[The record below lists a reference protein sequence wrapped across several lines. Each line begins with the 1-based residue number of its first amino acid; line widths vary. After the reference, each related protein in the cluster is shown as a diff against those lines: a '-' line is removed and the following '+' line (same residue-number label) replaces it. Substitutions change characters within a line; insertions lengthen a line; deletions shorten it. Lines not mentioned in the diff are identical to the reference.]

1 MRSDHRVGDHDEEDS
16 DPGQQGDHADRG
28 AAMLGGRL
36 LDYQRGHH
44 ARHEHLEADREQLEE
59 REDCN
64 RGRETTDKVRERRSG
79 DADGD
84 QTLAAEPVRESRKG
98 QCAQRSERE
107 HGSQL
112 RERECVGVELDR
124 HRRHGDDEHR
134 AFERFELEAGQA
146 FGLLGPNG
154 AGKTSVVKMIAGL
167 LRPDSG
173 SISLF
178 GSNPG
183 NPAARAELGF
193 APEDP
198 DFPKFLR
205 APEVLDYFASLL
217 GLDDA
222 ERKRRIPETLEFA
235 GLEAERRQVRQFSK
249 GMKQRLGIAQA
260 ILGRPKLLILDE
272 PTADLDP
279 IGRRDVRALI
289 ERLKQSGVAIL
300 LNSHLLSEVERVCDN
315 VAILARGRVLKE
327 GTMSEVVPEGSNL
340 EEVFVQLVEANQPQR
355 DHMPSFI
362 SERQ

>member
-1 MRSDHRVGDHDEEDS
+1 MATVVSVQNLRKRYRRR
-16 DPGQQGDHADRG
+16 DPWAVDDV
-28 AAMLGGRL
+28 
-36 LDYQRGHH
+36 
-44 ARHEHLEADREQLEE
+44 
-59 REDCN
+59 
-64 RGRETTDKVRERRSG
+64 TF
-79 DADGD
+79 
-84 QTLAAEPVRESRKG
+84 
-98 QCAQRSERE
+98 
-107 HGSQL
+107 
-112 RERECVGVELDR
+112 ELD
-124 HRRHGDDEHR
+124 
-134 AFERFELEAGQA
+134 AGQA

-217 GLDDA
+217 GLDDE
-222 ERKRRIPETLEFA
+222 ERKRRIPETLAFA
-235 GLEAERRQVRQFSK
+235 GLDHERRQVRQFSK

-289 ERLKQSGVAIL
+289 ERLKESGVAIL

>member
-1 MRSDHRVGDHDEEDS
+1 MTTVVSVRNLRKRYRRR
-16 DPGQQGDHADRG
+16 DPWAVDDV
-28 AAMLGGRL
+28 
-36 LDYQRGHH
+36 
-44 ARHEHLEADREQLEE
+44 
-59 REDCN
+59 
-64 RGRETTDKVRERRSG
+64 TF
-79 DADGD
+79 
-84 QTLAAEPVRESRKG
+84 
-98 QCAQRSERE
+98 
-107 HGSQL
+107 
-112 RERECVGVELDR
+112 ELD
-124 HRRHGDDEHR
+124 
-134 AFERFELEAGQA
+134 AGQA

-167 LRPDSG
+167 IRPDSG

>member
-1 MRSDHRVGDHDEEDS
+1 MATVVSVQNLRKRYRRR
-16 DPGQQGDHADRG
+16 DPWA
-28 AAMLGGRL
+28 
-36 LDYQRGHH
+36 
-44 ARHEHLEADREQLEE
+44 
-59 REDCN
+59 
-64 RGRETTDKVRERRSG
+64 V
-79 DADGD
+79 DGV
-84 QTLAAEPVRESRKG
+84 T
-98 QCAQRSERE
+98 
-107 HGSQL
+107 
-112 RERECVGVELDR
+112 
-124 HRRHGDDEHR
+124 
-134 AFERFELEAGQA
+134 FELEAGQA

-167 LRPDSG
+167 LRPDGG
-173 SISLF
+173 SILLF
-178 GSNPG
+178 GSDPG

-217 GLDDA
+217 GLDDE
-222 ERKRRIPETLEFA
+222 ERKRRIPETLAFA
-235 GLEAERRQVRQFSK
+235 GLDRERRQVRQYSK

-279 IGRRDVRALI
+279 LGRRDVRALI
-289 ERLKQSGVAIL
+289 ERLKESGVAIL

-327 GTMSEVVPEGSNL
+327 GTMSDVVPEGSTL
-340 EEVFVQLVEANQPQR
+340 EEVFVQLIEANQPQR
-355 DHMPSFI
+355 DHLPSFI